1 MIGFTIKKWFFDYW
15 DNFFLF
21 GLINIGFLVLVALPL
36 YGTLPF
42 AETAPIVGLI
52 ISSLG
57 MMILFMY
64 TGAVHKIAFLVANYQ
79 KPEWKD
85 FFQSLRAMIKP
96 SVIIGALWLFVAI
109 TLFFVFPFY
118 LSLESL
124 LGVGALAFL
133 FWMTILWTLA
143 SQYFFPVY
151 CQLDQQITKTLKKS
165 FILFFDNGGF
175 SFFMLVFKII
185 ILGLSGFTAFLILG
199 PGSIVLMSEVM
210 VKLRL
215 YKYDY
220 LEENPQVKRSQIPW
234 RVIMMDDDERVG
246 KRTLRGI
253 IFPWKE

>member
-21 GLINIGFLVLVALPL
+21 GLINIGFLVLIALPL

-42 AETAPIVGLI
+42 AETAPLLGLV
-52 ISSLG
+52 ISSIG
-57 MMILFMY
+57 IMILFMY
-64 TGAVHKIAFLVANYQ
+64 TGAVHKIAFLVAKYQ

-85 FFQSLRAMIKP
+85 FFQSFKPMIKP
-96 SVIIGALWLFVAI
+96 SLLIGALWLFVAI

-118 LSLESL
+118 LSLESI

-151 CQLDQQITKTLKKS
+151 CQLDQQLAKTLRKS

-175 SFFMLVFKII
+175 SFFMLVFKVI
-185 ILGLSGFTAFLILG
+185 ILGLSGFTAFLMLG
-199 PGSIVLMSEVM
+199 PGSIILMSEVM

-220 LEENPQVKRSQIPW
+220 LEENPEVKRSQIPW
-234 RVIMMDDDERVG
+234 RVIMMEDDERVG
-246 KRTLRGI
+246 KRTLRGM